1 MRRPFLVYLAVATA
15 TAACNREHAVPQR
28 DASASP
34 LAKDA
39 ASAQPAREPPIA
51 VVQTLLPLLNDR
63 ISAYAEEF
71 DSAGRWRG
79 PSRLT
84 PGYEARLA
92 SLLQRRDPIGDEAL
106 AILQG
111 VYLGER
117 HAETLECEI
126 QNRGLRMLPLLQRY
140 RLQPPSRWFPKLPA
154 KLVLDSTYYDDVIV
168 HVRQAVACE
177 YER

>member
-34 LAKDA
+34 LATDA
-39 ASAQPAREPPIA
+39 ASALPAREPPIA

-92 SLLQRRDPIGDEAL
+92 SLLQRRDSIGDEAL

-154 KLVLDSTYYDDVIV
+154 ELVLDSTYYDDVIV

>member
-1 MRRPFLVYLAVATA
+1 LREAECCALAGTDCRPTDLRRRAGRPQLKRDPLGGITGLMRRPFLVYLAVATA

-84 PGYEARLA
+84 LGYEARLA
-92 SLLQRRDPIGDEAL
+92 SLLQRRDPI
-106 AILQG
+106 
-111 VYLGER
+111 
-117 HAETLECEI
+117 
-126 QNRGLRMLPLLQRY
+126 
-140 RLQPPSRWFPKLPA
+140 
-154 KLVLDSTYYDDVIV
+154 
-168 HVRQAVACE
+168 
-177 YER
+177 